1 MWAVGAAGCYLP
13 HQHATRQ
20 VIVRI
25 TAIAVQLTV
34 NRASVEI
41 RSFAKVITFRCD
53 HLPLECWRHRSLP
66 RSISTAGRRLAWAL
80 SGLRARARDAARERR
95 ARTDVHAAAR
105 AATVGSILTPRWR
118 LQTTGLGLKLN
129 VVVVGLRSPQFPE
142 PAAVFL
148 AKQLPA
154 RRRRLCSCAT
164 RPGADRPR
172 TAAAWKPDAR
182 ANRLLVCHRSWCY
195 PQAQCELRAQRCRA
209 AATEQALAHAGG
221 PQLCACV
228 CGPAVARRPRGH
240 EGRQGF
246 EPPAALMKP
255 WRWGSSRGRASRAVA
270 PAAAAT
276 AAAASR
282 ARDPQLCACA
292 RRAADRLHECVHGPI
307 GTAVQRWPRTA
318 CRFAVGSAT
327 RCSCAIRRC
336 SSHPARRASR
346 SMCCSHRLSARPAL

>member
-1 MWAVGAAGCYLP
+1 M
-13 HQHATRQ
+13 
-20 VIVRI
+20 
-25 TAIAVQLTV
+25 
-34 NRASVEI
+34 
-41 RSFAKVITFRCD
+41 
-53 HLPLECWRHRSLP
+53 
-66 RSISTAGRRLAWAL
+66 
-80 SGLRARARDAARERR
+80 
-95 ARTDVHAAAR
+95 
-105 AATVGSILTPRWR
+105 
-118 LQTTGLGLKLN
+118 
-129 VVVVGLRSPQFPE
+129 
-142 PAAVFL
+142 
-148 AKQLPA
+148 
-154 RRRRLCSCAT
+154 
-164 RPGADRPR
+164 
-172 TAAAWKPDAR
+172 
-182 ANRLLVCHRSWCY
+182 
-195 PQAQCELRAQRCRA
+195 
-209 AATEQALAHAGG
+209 
-221 PQLCACV
+221 CACV

-346 SMCCSHRLSARPAL
+346 SMCCSHRLSARPAQRDGCTLLRPRWGAGRMMHPPGRLLYIGKLRFLLPRRVTRYRHCHAPPSSNSVSEGNLAASQFEPAVASRRSQRVPSIKPREVVAWASRTRCRVTVRRLCTARTVASAAKRHFLTFLDFYGDLNLSRAPHRCNLRWRAWSRPCAKHPTQQSHPT

>member
-148 AKQLPA
+148 AKQLKEG
-154 RRRRLCSCAT
+154 S
-164 RPGADRPR
+164 
-172 TAAAWKPDAR
+172 
-182 ANRLLVCHRSWCY
+182 V
-195 PQAQCELRAQRCRA
+195 
-209 AATEQALAHAGG
+209 
-221 PQLCACV
+221 
-228 CGPAVARRPRGH
+228 AV
-240 EGRQGF
+240 
-246 EPPAALMKP
+246 
-255 WRWGSSRGRASRAVA
+255 
-270 PAAAAT
+270 
-276 AAAASR
+276 
-282 ARDPQLCACA
+282 
-292 RRAADRLHECVHGPI
+292 
-307 GTAVQRWPRTA
+307 
-318 CRFAVGSAT
+318 
-327 RCSCAIRRC
+327 IRRDE
-336 SSHPARRASR
+336 SR
-346 SMCCSHRLSARPAL
+346 KGR